1 MEGKSKKKCFVLMPF
16 EDKLK
21 EIYTEVYKSICSE
34 NDIECWRVDEISRP
48 GSITRDIVEGI
59 LDAEIIIADL
69 TAAKNPNVFYELGI
83 AHSTGNRTIMTAQ
96 SKEDVPF
103 DIAAYRVIFYE
114 HTLTG
119 CRKLKEQL
127 DLAIKELLAAL
138 NRTSN
143 PFQEVIASRGGFRVK
158 GRTPIINEI
167 PYTSLSM
174 VLKNLFEKENILYLE
189 DLKRLNLTEL
199 SQIEGFGKA
208 SLSNLCT
215 IISKYELYDD
225 VKKFHNFVINNKIN
239 LHDNTMAR
247 VLKFK

>member
-1 MEGKSKKKCFVLMPF
+1 MKNKSKKKCFVLMPF

-21 EIYTEVYKSICSE
+21 EIYTEVYKTTCSE
-34 NDIECWRVDEISRP
+34 NDIDCWRVDEISRP

-69 TAAKNPNVFYELGI
+69 TAKNPNVFYELGI
-83 AHSTGNRTIMTAQ
+83 AHSTGNKTIMTAQ

-119 CRKLKEQL
+119 CKRLKEQL

-174 VLKNLFEKENILYLE
+174 ALKNLFEKESILYLE

-199 SQIEGFGKA
+199 SKIEGFGKA
-208 SLSNLCT
+208 SMAQLCT
-215 IISKYELYDD
+215 IISKYELYDN
-225 VKKFHNFVINNKIN
+225 VKQFHNFVIKNKIN
-239 LHDNTMAR
+239 LHDNKMAS
-247 VLKFK
+247 VLKFR